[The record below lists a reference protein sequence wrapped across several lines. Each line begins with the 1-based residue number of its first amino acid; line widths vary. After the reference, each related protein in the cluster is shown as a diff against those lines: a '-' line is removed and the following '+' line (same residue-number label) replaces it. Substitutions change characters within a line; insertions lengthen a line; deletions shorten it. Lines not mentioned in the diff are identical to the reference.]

1 MSSEAQQVMSAQA
14 GAHPLVNGTGEVPL
28 QGPAESTEAPSSSI
42 RSDVADRALGE
53 NVHRTASTM
62 AGGLVSDTQAL
73 VDDVPTRPTTS
84 GAGLLREQA
93 QQQAVATTLDDGQGT
108 GRGMGEVE
116 QATTSYAT
124 FLTPRSTASPPQPP
138 WLAGLEVPSWMNR
151 LTSYL
156 NLGYQRDPLAPSP
169 LGQAVTSSPPG
180 GPTFVLRSP
189 QRSRPT
195 RTATPPSS
203 SVPAE
208 AIQLEVQRQLGG
220 LIERLRQVEQENDQ
234 LRGDL
239 YTARLAA
246 VTEERLQPTMF
257 PMAPYERAQRGNEPQ
272 GAPTCVPDSA
282 GTQGPRLEP
291 QRELGDLRQA
301 PSDPQRTFI
310 PGPPRPPQ
318 PPEQL
323 QPGQSGGL
331 WGNLLTA
338 PSGPTPPPP
347 AINVQPFEE
356 QRQNSGGNQGAAEQP
371 GFLRSWL
378 GSRARTPS
386 PPAPAQQSPGSP
398 MDTLAKGIQQL
409 QELQAQALARSATSS
424 TSMELVKH
432 GTMTLAAL
440 PDMKVG
446 CEAAL
451 DFQDWLEV
459 AATSLSDLSE
469 QSGEWWRAVI
479 ASTEETYRKW
489 LAATPLER
497 LSLAPDN
504 TEALTSGRW
513 QRLNARVSAL
523 LLSAMGVDLRADM
536 ISQRISQDA
545 VKMTYR
551 LYTWFQPG
559 GSDEREDVL
568 RRLQN
573 PQEYVPYSTVQDA
586 LKALRAWP
594 RWLARCKAVGMA
606 APDPSVLARGLKGI
620 TQAHIDK
627 SGDASFRTSMVRTT
641 LRLDAQPTVDQV
653 LAYQRHL
660 QAELE
665 TMAAGKTTTSPT
677 TSPPKLRAIE
687 KGSAKG
693 KGKDGDK
700 EKAVEMCKYFLKA
713 SGCKRG
719 SRCVYSHSMQNLDRD
734 IRARK
739 CLSCGSESH
748 RQRECPVNKPTSKAG
763 APSPSGGKGG
773 KPDKAQE
780 GTTSSTTST
789 APTVAAMHGST
800 TSSSQVV
807 EGTPWTL
814 EALVQAAHQVVQQ
827 QQGTSSAREGDSS
840 PEKTRADLKTLVVKD
855 IRVCSLQSMSM
866 ALLDSGATPCLRRA
880 TTSSEWNGAEQ
891 VMVQLAGTHTLL
903 MRMSDTGTLLMPPRA
918 ESSSSEASSPGAGQT
933 IVPIGQLV
941 QTLGYSLHWTPGSC
955 YLVDAEG
962 VKIPLKVK
970 SGCPQL
976 QEVEALALI
985 ARIEERRKEC
995 LENQTLV
1002 LQDKIEC
1009 ASLVMEKTWEDHLRV
1024 YAQNGYM
1031 GDGLRALRDAPFL
1044 EDLPMECLSGLVP
1057 ADVQES
1063 GWEILKW
1070 ISFLNRS
1077 QRRRMLMAK
1086 RWVIHLFAGEPG
1098 HYEMFK
1104 LDQHGTVVLELDVH
1118 RCRGQDIYR
1127 PEVWR
1132 MLMWGARMGKI
1143 DVIMGGPP
1151 GRHKGSFGHDGVLPD
1166 DLRPLSA
1173 ITRMTWLHAV
1183 AEAGRLV
1190 HGATCEKRRPVGF
1203 VVEHPEHEVDVVGH
1217 PLGTCSRTDS
1227 LWTTTVWRVYSE
1239 VGGLRAASFDQ
1250 GPMGS
1255 STRNPTTLG
1264 TNVDHLLSLH
1274 ELRQQPEQD
1283 DQVRGT
1289 TPPHVWS
1296 PGLVRALVV
1305 ALTFWDRGRRQYPMV
1320 RAMTPEQWKA
1330 HVASNHEHYRRDCVT
1345 CVMARGTGQRHM
1357 KVKHPDSYVLTTD
1370 LAGPVRAGLDP
1381 TSKGKMGKGLKYMLV
1396 AKYIVPKEF
1405 MKGRVNKEPPDDLGA
1420 PPSSSGLSTKEKE
1433 LEQDLFGDSQELTRQ
1448 SSKPPPHGDGSDHLC
1463 EVNEAELPEGNDSG
1477 GLQSKDQLVIDS
1489 EELRQSSTPPPRD
1502 GSFLF
1507 EHVPAEPGPVVSEH
1521 VPAEPGPAEQGD
1533 AWVEAVGGEDIE
1545 RSEDAVNPNT
1555 NVIDEEETLDYEPS
1569 YAGDS
1574 EVDDLEPHE
1583 DPLSRPSHAVMEA
1596 GDCLPPEQ
1604 TYLLFG
1610 VGLPNNLSA
1619 TVKAAIQDIV
1629 LYLRA
1634 HGLPVVT

>member
-1 MSSEAQQVMSAQA
+1 MITSIRDAWGHGFHLKENRWLASMSSEAQQVMSAQA

-53 NVHRTASTM
+53 NVNRTAPTM
-62 AGGLVSDTQAL
+62 AVGPVSDTQAL
-73 VDDVPTRPTTS
+73 VDGAPTRPTTS
-84 GAGLLREQA
+84 GAGLLQEQA
-93 QQQAVATTLDDGQGT
+93 RQQAVATTPDDGQGP
-108 GRGMGEVE
+108 GRGMSEVE
-116 QATTSYAT
+116 QATTSYAN

-195 RTATPPSS
+195 RAATPPSS

-220 LIERLRQVEQENDQ
+220 LIERLRQVEHENDQ

-246 VTEERLQPTMF
+246 VTEEQLRPPMF
-257 PMAPYERAQRGNEPQ
+257 PMATYEGGSRGNEPQ
-272 GAPTCVPDSA
+272 GAPAGVSDSF

-301 PSDPQRTFI
+301 LNDPQRAHAQA
-310 PGPPRPPQ
+310 PPRPPQ
-318 PPEQL
+318 PTEQ
-323 QPGQSGGL
+323 QQAGQSGGL

-347 AINVQPFEE
+347 AVGVQSSDE
-356 QRQNSGGNQGAAEQP
+356 QRQGAGGNQGAAEQQ

-424 TSMELVKH
+424 AGMELVKH
-432 GTMTLAAL
+432 GSMTLAAL

-497 LSLAPDN
+497 LSLTPDN

-513 QRLNARVSAL
+513 QRLNARVSTL
-523 LLSAMGVDLRADM
+523 LLNAMGTDLRADM

-573 PQEYVPYSTVQDA
+573 PQEYVPYATDA

-594 RWLARCKAVGMA
+594 RWLSRCKAVGMA

-620 TQAHIDK
+620 TQVHIDK

-687 KGSAKG
+687 KGPPKG

-700 EKAVEMCKYFLKA
+700 DKAVEMCKYFLKA

-734 IRARK
+734 LRARK

-748 RQRECPVNKPTSKAG
+748 RQRECPVNKPASKAG
-763 APSPSGGKGG
+763 APSQSGGKGG
-773 KPDKAQE
+773 RPDKAQE
-780 GTTSSTTST
+780 GTTLSTTST
-789 APTVAAMHGST
+789 APTVAAVHGST

-827 QQGTSSAREGDSS
+827 QQSSSSAREGDTS

-866 ALLDSGATPCLRRA
+866 ALLDSGATHCLRRA
-880 TTSSEWNGAEQ
+880 TTSAEWNGAEQ

-903 MRMSDTGTLLMPPRA
+903 MRMSDTGTLLMPPRM
-918 ESSSSEASSPGAGQT
+918 ESTSSEARSPGAGQT

-955 YLVDAEG
+955 YLVDADR

-985 ARIEERRKEC
+985 ARIEERRKEY
-995 LENQTLV
+995 LENQTLA

-1024 YAQNGYM
+1024 YAQKGYM

-1098 HYEMFK
+1098 HYEVFK

-1190 HGATCEKRRPVGF
+1190 HRATCEKGGQWALLWNTQSMRSMWWDIRWVYA
-1203 VVEHPEHEVDVVGH
+1203 VEQI
-1217 PLGTCSRTDS
+1217 R
-1227 LWTTTVWRVYSE
+1227 Y
-1239 VGGLRAASFDQ
+1239 GL
-1250 GPMGS
+1250 
-1255 STRNPTTLG
+1255 
-1264 TNVDHLLSLH
+1264 
-1274 ELRQQPEQD
+1274 QPC
-1283 DQVRGT
+1283 G
-1289 TPPHVWS
+1289 
-1296 PGLVRALVV
+1296 
-1305 ALTFWDRGRRQYPMV
+1305 
-1320 RAMTPEQWKA
+1320 
-1330 HVASNHEHYRRDCVT
+1330 
-1345 CVMARGTGQRHM
+1345 
-1357 KVKHPDSYVLTTD
+1357 
-1370 LAGPVRAGLDP
+1370 
-1381 TSKGKMGKGLKYMLV
+1381 
-1396 AKYIVPKEF
+1396 
-1405 MKGRVNKEPPDDLGA
+1405 
-1420 PPSSSGLSTKEKE
+1420 
-1433 LEQDLFGDSQELTRQ
+1433 ELTRKLEALERLRSIKDLWEAQ
-1448 SSKPPPHGDGSDHLC
+1448 QGIRRLWEPTLIIFFHYMDYGNSLSKMIKS
-1463 EVNEAELPEGNDSG
+1463 
-1477 GLQSKDQLVIDS
+1477 
-1489 EELRQSSTPPPRD
+1489 
-1502 GSFLF
+1502 
-1507 EHVPAEPGPVVSEH
+1507 
-1521 VPAEPGPAEQGD
+1521 AEQLLRTCGLLD
-1533 AWVEAVGGEDIE
+1533 WCGRWWSRLPFGIEGGGSI
-1545 RSEDAVNPNT
+1545 
-1555 NVIDEEETLDYEPS
+1555 L
-1569 YAGDS
+1569 
-1574 EVDDLEPHE
+1574 
-1583 DPLSRPSHAVMEA
+1583 
-1596 GDCLPPEQ
+1596 
-1604 TYLLFG
+1604 
-1610 VGLPNNLSA
+1610 
-1619 TVKAAIQDIV
+1619 
-1629 LYLRA
+1629 
-1634 HGLPVVT
+1634 